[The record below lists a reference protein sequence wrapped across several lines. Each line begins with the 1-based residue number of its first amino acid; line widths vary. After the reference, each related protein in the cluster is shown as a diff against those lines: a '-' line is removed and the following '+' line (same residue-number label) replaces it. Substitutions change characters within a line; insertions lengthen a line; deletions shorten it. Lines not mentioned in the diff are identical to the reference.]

1 MIAIA
6 GPNLPLEL
14 LTATGRH
21 AGVVGFDPDL
31 ETPRADRWLES
42 KFAPW
47 ARAVLEGWAQGAY
60 DDLDQVLFSR
70 ADDTSQRLYYYVCE
84 LQRRGLL
91 GGPEAI
97 VLDIAKIPRR
107 TSLDRTVE
115 KLREMG
121 ERLCV
126 SEEALEKAIV
136 ASHDRAGDGSTAP
149 GEGRVCLLAGTNPP
163 DMRLHEAVA
172 RAGFRAAGRTLAQEW
187 LDPGAPAQRDSG
199 DPYAALGRKLHAR
212 GEGPRSFADPAAALR
227 AGLAASGAEAVV
239 LWRIEEDEAQCWHL
253 PQERAAIEASGLP
266 SLILTRRDWLG
277 RDGSAAQIESFLR
290 EVSA

>member
-6 GPNLPLEL
+6 GPNLPIEL
-14 LTATGRH
+14 LNATGRNSG
-21 AGVVGFDPDL
+21 AIRFDPDL
-31 ETPRADRWLES
+31 ETPLADRWLEN

-47 ARAVLEGWAQGAY
+47 ARSVLESWAKGTY

-84 LQRRGLL
+84 LQRLGQL

-97 VLDIAKIPRR
+97 ILDIAKIPRR
-107 TSLDRTVE
+107 TSLDRTVD

-121 ERLCV
+121 ERLGV
-126 SEEALEKAIV
+126 SEADLEEAIV
-136 ASHDRAGDGSTAP
+136 ASHDTAGGESAEP
-149 GEGRVCLLAGTNPP
+149 GEGRVCLLAGSNPP
-163 DMRLHEAVA
+163 DMRLHDAVA

-187 LDPGAPAQRDSG
+187 ADLGEPAERGSG
-199 DPYAALGRKLHAR
+199 NPYAALGRKLHVRA
-212 GEGPRSFADPAAALR
+212 EGPRSFADPAATLR
-227 AGLAASGAEAVV
+227 AGLAASDAAAVV

-253 PQERAAIEASGLP
+253 PHERAAIEASGLP

-277 RDGSAAQIESFLR
+277 RDGAAAEIEAFLM
-290 EVSA
+290 EVNA